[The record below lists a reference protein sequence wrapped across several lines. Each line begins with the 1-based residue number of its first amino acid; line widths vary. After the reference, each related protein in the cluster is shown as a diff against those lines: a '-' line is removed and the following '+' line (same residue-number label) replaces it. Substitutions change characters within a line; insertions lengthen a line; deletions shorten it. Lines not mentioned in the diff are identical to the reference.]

1 MLLLGCLFALVRL
14 FALPISILIAQ
25 RLGYI
30 VLTSN
35 WDVFWLMLLLGFFNV
50 IIRPLLQLFLVLFS
64 LPFVISLGLSKAAFD
79 FITRYVILFF
89 ANSIVLYLSCKMIG
103 ITLVNWPLA
112 TLTISVSAYLIS
124 MNASAS
130 FVAMGPK
137 GPAAGGAKKSDG
149 SDVIDI

>member
-1 MLLLGCLFALVRL
+1 MLLLGCLFALLRL
-14 FALPISILIAQ
+14 FALPISILIAN
-25 RLGYI
+25 RLGYL

-35 WDVFWLMLLLGFFNV
+35 WDVVWLVLLLGFFNV
-50 IIRPLLQLFLVLFS
+50 IIRPLLQVFLLLFS
-64 LPFVISLGLSKAAFD
+64 LPFIISLGLSKTVFN
-79 FITRYVILFF
+79 FIAQYVVLFL
-89 ANSIVLYLSCKMIG
+89 ANSIVLYLCCKLLG
-103 ITLVNWPLA
+103 ITLVSWALA

-137 GPAAGGAKKSDG
+137 GPTSGPAKKSDG